1 MSKKKKKKKITLPQ
15 IIINIIFILVS
26 LFCIMPLIL
35 VLSVSFSSEH
45 AIITNGYSFLP
56 QEFTLN
62 AYKYI
67 LTGSKTL
74 IKAYMVT
81 IFVTAIGTVCH
92 VFITAMFS
100 YTLSRQE
107 LKYRKVISFL
117 VFFTLLFS
125 GGLVPTYILIS
136 RYLHLQNHIG
146 VFILPYLTNAIHV
159 LIMRNFFRAIPNSII
174 ESARIDG
181 SGEFRTFLKIVLPI
195 SLPSLATIGLFI
207 AVFLW
212 NDWFTPLLY
221 IENPNLYN
229 LQFLLRSIMTN
240 ISYLIGNIEKFRGQE
255 EIFTNLPNDT
265 AMMATCIMAIG
276 PIIILYPF
284 LQKYFIK
291 GLTLGSV
298 KS

>member
-1 MSKKKKKKKITLPQ
+1 MSKKKKSKISLSK
-15 IIINIIFILVS
+15 IIINLVFIIVS
-26 LFCIMPLIL
+26 LCCIMPLVL
-35 VLSVSFSSEH
+35 VFSVSFSSEQ
-45 AIITNGYSFLP
+45 AILTNGYSFFP
-56 QEFTLN
+56 QEFTFD

-74 IKAYMVT
+74 FNAYMVT
-81 IFVTAIGTVCH
+81 IFVTIVGTLCH

-100 YTLSRQE
+100 YTLSRDE

-125 GGLVPTYILIS
+125 GGLVPTYILIT
-136 RYLHLQNHIG
+136 RYLHLQNHIW
-146 VFILPYLTNAIHV
+146 VLIIPYLTNAIHV
-159 LIMRNFFRAIPNSII
+159 LIMRNFFKSIPNSII

-181 SGEFRTFLKIVLPI
+181 SGEFKTFLKIVLPI

-207 AVFLW
+207 SVFLW

-221 IENPNLYN
+221 IENPKLYN
-229 LQFLLRSIMTN
+229 LQFLLQSIMTN
-240 ISYLIGNIEKFRGQE
+240 ISYLIGNIEKFGGQE
-255 EIFTNLPNDT
+255 EMLMNLPNDT

-276 PIIILYPF
+276 PIILIYPF